1 MGILDNSQ
9 STAPFHVDLL
19 DPSVHEREVPHDL
32 YSYLREHEPL
42 SFQRSAFAGPE
53 DPGYW
58 LFTRHADVHSI
69 LLDPVTY
76 SSYRGGT
83 NLLDDPPDRLEVGR
97 MMLIN
102 MDPPNHTRYRRLI
115 SRSFA
120 ARAVADL
127 EPHVRSLCKEVI
139 DRIVDRGECEF
150 VRDVASQ
157 VPMQVIFML
166 LGVPQKDWEYLVE
179 QTDVMMN
186 NSGQEA
192 SMTGVLNLF
201 MYADRLAS
209 ERRQNPGSDMVSQLL
224 TAEVNGELLSQAEFN
239 AFFMLLVVAG
249 NETTRNLISGGML
262 ALIENPAEL
271 LKLQSDLSLVPSA
284 VEEMLRYVSPVT
296 QFRRTANRDV
306 QAYGKVIREGDRVI
320 IAHASANRDE
330 RVFPNSDTFD
340 ITRSPN
346 PHLAF
351 GIGVHL
357 CLGATLARLEARCMF
372 EELLRRVGHFEV
384 CGPLV
389 RMHSSLVNGY
399 KLMPLRF
406 RPL

>member
-271 LKLQSDLSLVPSA
+271 LKLQSDLSLVPGA